1 MRKGRYI
8 AFAIAALLVSGT
20 ILNPVTTV
28 YAEPDDIQTE
38 GTAADTEETPATSGT
53 AGSTGDI
60 TNDATSNTISD
71 TASNEASDTTN
82 DMTPD
87 PASAP
92 ASDTTA
98 DDTSGT
104 AGTPGAAS
112 DAKDPGSDP
121 ESDTNPESKGTVPS
135 GSETSVSSDRSD
147 DPADNPKAPES
158 SNSKEESGNKDK
170 EGSGSDSSSTRSV
183 SSDSSKENGSQN
195 TKDDGSVSK
204 NGGVSDNSSDGSVL
218 KSSVSADKTSLS
230 ANKTT
235 VSDPSVITAIDPV
248 EIKEVNLEY
257 KTTIASLQEE
267 LPESITVHRGETS
280 EILAVSWNCAK
291 DYNKTFEEYPFV
303 PDLGKE
309 KVLPEVTLP
318 TIMIHFEHDDEG
330 TTGGYIE
337 DPDAYGADV
346 IGAGR
351 GLLRASASSYN
362 GYTKGYLPNVR
373 SQGSEGACWAFASV
387 GSTEADLIHDG
398 AADKG
403 IDLSE
408 IHLAYYATHNYTDPK
423 GCRSDSVSSTGN
435 WLTNGG
441 NSVQAYRLFSNH
453 VGVVKESD
461 APYSQRDSYNPGTG
475 KAISMDYVHVKNA
488 FRMNPSDRE
497 AIKSA
502 IQGHYG
508 VSVSYADYNSCYNST
523 YAAYYCDESGFT
535 NHAVMLVGWDDNFPR
550 DHFTNR
556 PSGNGAWLVRN
567 SWGGGGYGHSGYFWL
582 SYYDKSLLGS
592 KYVVAFDADRE
603 LFDNCYAYDGQPVFD
618 TIIPAASNQ
627 AVTETYRVSGGE
639 TIKGV
644 GYEVAT
650 ANVTANVTVTD
661 KTHNKSVNI
670 SNRTTY
676 PGFYT
681 VPVTGLDFRED
692 SEVEVSI
699 RYSSTS
705 DEVVEIVA
713 ENTGYSSFGNTTY
726 RGVCDKGVTIGSR
739 RYSFDPRMKLYTDD
753 KYFPVV
759 MPTGVTL
766 NRSSMALTA
775 GQGGQL
781 TATVLPSDATY
792 TTVTWSSNNTSVA
805 TVNSSGYVTAVKA
818 GTAVIT
824 AKTTNNKTAT
834 CTVTVSA
841 AAPSSVAVTG
851 VSLSATSLSLTKGY
865 GAQLTATVWPTNATN
880 KTVTWSSSNTSVA
893 TVNSSGYVTGKG
905 VGSAVITA
913 RTADGGK
920 TAVCNVTVTSSNT
933 PAPNVSVYYRTHV
946 QNVGWQGYVSNGAVS
961 GTSGRSLRLE
971 GINVYLRGNT
981 NLGVQYTTHCQDYGW
996 LAWSANNE
1004 MSGTEGESKRLEA
1017 IMINLTGA
1025 DNDKY
1030 DIYYRVHAQDV
1041 GWMGW
1046 AKNGEAAGTAG
1057 YSRRLEAIQI
1067 QVVKKGA
1074 SINTNAA
1081 GIYSVTSQAYI
1092 SSGGDAPSVPNST
1105 IPNLSYRTHVQ
1116 DVGWQGW
1123 RTNGQ
1128 FAGTSGRSLRL
1139 EGINIK
1145 LSNKKYSG
1153 GIRYSTHVQDIGWQG
1168 WMYDGAMS
1176 GTSGRSLRLEAI
1188 KIELYGDMAKYYD
1201 IYYRVHAQDVGWMG
1215 WAKNGGNSGTAGYSR
1230 RLEGIQIVI
1239 VNKGASAPGYNFGG
1253 IYQNDQRAYIWN

>member
-1 MRKGRYI
+1 MRKKSI
-8 AFAIAALLVSGT
+8 SFAIAILLALGA
-20 ILNPVTTV
+20 ILSPVTAV
-28 YAEPDDIQTE
+28 YAEPEDTQTE
-38 GTAADTEETPATSGT
+38 GTASDTEETTDTSGA
-53 AGSTGDI
+53 AGSAG
-60 TNDATSNTISD
+60 DATNNTTSNPPSD
-71 TASNEASDTTN
+71 TASNEASDATDN
-82 DMTPD
+82 MTPD
-87 PASAP
+87 TASLP
-92 ASDTTA
+92 ASDNTA

-112 DAKDPGSDP
+112 DTQDPVSDP
-121 ESDTNPESKGTVPS
+121 DTNSESKGNVPS
-135 GSETSVSSDRSD
+135 GSEASVSSDKTD
-147 DPADNPKAPES
+147 DPADNPKTPES
-158 SNSKEESGNKDK
+158 SKTNEPSENSLSPG
-170 EGSGSDSSSTRSV
+170 SV

-204 NGGVSDNSSDGSVL
+204 NGGVSDNSSDGSIL

-248 EIKEVNLEY
+248 EIKEVTLEY
-257 KTTIASLQEE
+257 KTTIESLQEE

-309 KVLPEVTLP
+309 KVLPELTLP

-337 DPDAYGADV
+337 DPDAYGADM

-373 SQGSEGACWAFASV
+373 SQGSDGACWAFASI
-387 GSTEADLIHDG
+387 GSTETDLIHDG

-423 GCRSDSVSSTGN
+423 GCRSDSVSSSGN

-475 KAISMDYVHVKNA
+475 KAFSMDYVHVKNA

-523 YAAYYCDESGFT
+523 YASYYCDESGYT
-535 NHAVMLVGWDDNFPR
+535 NHAVMLVGWDDNFSR
-550 DHFTNR
+550 DHFTSR

-567 SWGGGGYGHSGYFWL
+567 SWGGRGYSHQGYFWL
-582 SYYDKSLLGS
+582 SYYDKSFLGS

-627 AVTETYRVSGGE
+627 PVTETYRVSGGE

-766 NRSSMALTA
+766 NRSSLTLTA

-781 TATVLPSDATY
+781 TATVSPSDATY
-792 TTVTWSSNNTSVA
+792 TTVTWSSNNSSVA
-805 TVNSSGYVTAVKA
+805 AVNSSGYVTAVKA

-824 AKTTNNKTAT
+824 AKTTNNKTAA

-865 GAQLTATVWPTNATN
+865 GAQLTATVRPTNATN
-880 KTVTWSSSNTSVA
+880 KSVTWSSSNTSVA
-893 TVNSSGYVTGKG
+893 TVNLSGYVTGKG
-905 VGSAVITA
+905 AGSAVITV

-920 TAVCNVTVTSSNT
+920 TSTCKVTVTV
-933 PAPNVSVYYRTHV
+933 PNVSVSYRTHV
-946 QNVGWQGYVSNGAVS
+946 QDVGWQGYVSNGAVA

-971 GINVYLRGNT
+971 GINIYLTGNS

-996 LAWSANNE
+996 LAWSSNNE

-1025 DNDKY
+1025 DKDQY
-1030 DIYYRVHAQDV
+1030 DIYYRVHAQDI

-1046 AKNGEAAGTAG
+1046 AKNGAAAGTAG

-1067 QVVKKGA
+1067 QVARKGA

-1081 GIYSVTSQAYI
+1081 GIHSVTSQAYI
-1092 SSGGDAPSVPNST
+1092 STSGGTPSVANSA

-1128 FAGTSGRSLRL
+1128 FAGTSGQSLRL

-1145 LSNKKYSG
+1145 LSNKNYSG
-1153 GIRYSTHVQDIGWQG
+1153 GIRYKTHVQDIGWQG

-1188 KIELYGDMAKYYD
+1188 NIELYGDMAKHYD

-1215 WAKNGGNSGTAGYSR
+1215 WAKNGVSSGTAGYSR

-1239 VNKGASAPGYNFGG
+1239 VNKGASAPATNYGG
-1253 IYQNDQRAYIWN
+1253 ITQNDGRAFISR